1 MIDARIY
8 NYLNLNEED
17 KKIFR
22 SNFELIESLNELK
35 DEYKLKNPTALE
47 SLFSDTAARV
57 LSDVQNQLMSKLI
70 ISLKSTVDGYDYD
83 ADERDTNDYLY
94 GMNI

>member
-8 NYLNLNEED
+8 NYSNLNEED

-22 SNFELIESLNELK
+22 SNLKIIESLNELK

-57 LSDVQNQLMSKLI
+57 LVDVQNQLMSKLI
-70 ISLKSTVDGYDYD
+70 VSLKATIDGYDYD
-83 ADERDTNDYLY
+83 ADELDTNDYLY

>member
-8 NYLNLNEED
+8 NYSNLNEED

-22 SNFELIESLNELK
+22 SNLKLIESLNDLK

-57 LSDVQNQLMSKLI
+57 LVDIQNQLMDRLL
-70 ISLKSTVDGYDYD
+70 ISLKSTIDGYDYD
-83 ADERDTNDYLY
+83 ADELDTNDYLY
-94 GMNI
+94 GMNT

>member
-8 NYLNLNEED
+8 NYSNLNEED

-22 SNFELIESLNELK
+22 SNLKLIESLNDLK

-57 LSDVQNQLMSKLI
+57 LVDIQNQLMDRLL
-70 ISLKSTVDGYDYD
+70 ISLKSTIDGYDYD

-94 GMNI
+94 GMNT

>member
-8 NYLNLNEED
+8 NYSNLNEED

-22 SNFELIESLNELK
+22 SNLKLIESLNDLK
-35 DEYKLKNPTALE
+35 DEYKLKNPTAFE

-57 LSDVQNQLMSKLI
+57 LVDIQNQLMDRLL
-70 ISLKSTVDGYDYD
+70 ISLKSTIDGYDYD

-94 GMNI
+94 GMNT